1 MLTRLQVDGFKNLT
15 NLDVRFGPF
24 TCVAGPNGVGKSNLF
39 DAIAFLSAL
48 SHQSLVE
55 AAASVRGA
63 EGRIGD
69 VRTLFRRTGGE
80 RHPEIAFVADLLI
93 PETSI
98 DELGL
103 EAHASSTLLR
113 YRLRLRLREGIHDA
127 GPIEVVEEGLDYTTE
142 GKAKEALKFD
152 HSSAWRQNVVTN
164 HRGVAYLEMGDT
176 DAGRVVQ
183 VRADSPQ
190 GKGGGNPRKLL
201 AANLPRTVLSTA
213 TSEYR
218 TLLGARREMMGW
230 TQFQLE
236 PSALRAPDPYG
247 TPGRLSPK
255 GGHLPATLHAMVR
268 RAAAADPAE
277 DVGQRVANRLAEL
290 FEDVRSLRVD
300 LDDKR
305 EQLSLVLT
313 ELNGTEHP
321 ASSLSDGTL
330 RFLALAVLEAGA
342 SGPSLLCLEEPE
354 NGIHPDRIPAML
366 DLLQDLAVDT
376 SRPVGDDNPLR
387 QVIVNTH
394 SPAVLR
400 AVPSDAIIVAGSES
414 VTVDGRRERH
424 LALSALPRTW
434 RTGAGA
440 RAVPLRDVFPYI
452 APPAPTDR
460 PDRLLGRSDVQL
472 LLFGRA
478 AK

>member
-1 MLTRLQVDGFKNLT
+1 MLTRLRVDGFKNLVDV
-15 NLDVRFGPF
+15 DVRFGPF

-48 SHQSLVE
+48 ADHTLVE

-63 EGRIGD
+63 EGRVGD
-69 VRTLFRRTGGE
+69 VRTLFRRGGGE
-80 RHPEIAFVADLLI
+80 QPPEMLFVADLLI
-93 PETSI
+93 PRSTV

-103 EAHASSTLLR
+103 TANANATLLT
-113 YRLRLRLREGIHDA
+113 YTLRLRLRATPSDA
-127 GPIEVVEEGLDYTTE
+127 GPLEVVEEELHYVTE
-142 GKAKEALKFD
+142 GRARDALRFS
-152 HSSAWRQNVVTN
+152 HTRAWRESVVTN
-164 HRGVAYLEMGDT
+164 ARSVPFLDWADT

-183 VRADSPQ
+183 VRADSPG
-190 GKGGGNPRKLL
+190 GKGGGNAKKVL

-218 TLLGARREMMGW
+218 TLVGARREMMGW

-247 TPGRLSPK
+247 TPGRLSPA
-255 GGHLPATLHAMVR
+255 GGHLPATLEAMAR
-268 RAAAADPAE
+268 RATAKDPAD

-300 LDDKR
+300 QDDKR
-305 EQLSLVLT
+305 EQYALVLT
-313 ELNGTEHP
+313 ELDGTEHP

-342 SGPSLLCLEEPE
+342 LGPSLVCLEEPE
-354 NGIHPDRIPAML
+354 NGIHPDRIPAMSA
-366 DLLQDLAVDT
+366 LLQDLAVDT
-376 SRPVGDDNPLR
+376 SRPVDESNPLR

-400 AVPSDAIIVAGSES
+400 EVPDESIVVARSER
-414 VTVDGRRERH
+414 VTTGGRQERR
-424 LALSALPRTW
+424 LGLFALPGTW

-440 RAVPLRDVFPYI
+440 APVPLRDVFPYV
-452 APPAPTDR
+452 APPAETDR
-460 PDRLLGRSDVQL
+460 SNRLLGRPDVQL